1 MRVGSLISELR
12 SEPARA
18 IVLARELV
26 QRADICVENFK
37 VGGLKKFGLDYES
50 TSKTNPGLV
59 YLSISGFGTDQGA
72 KLPGYDLIVQA
83 VSGLMSLTGEPDGP
97 PYRAGISVFDVMAGL
112 HGTIGVL
119 AALNE
124 KNRTGKG
131 QHVEV
136 NLLSSAMSGLVNQT
150 AAYTLADVVR
160 SRVYLSNASDMDA
173 VGKAHGE
180 IFGDIRPAAT
190 MLAGIQFINP
200 AMLVEIEVD
209 AWKRS

>member
-1 MRVGSLISELR
+1 MASTNGTARPLEGLLVADLSRVLAGPYCTMLLADMGATVIKVES
-12 SEPARA
+12 PAGDDTRTWVPPTKGDVA
-18 IVLARELV
+18 TYYMSINRNKKSIVLDFGKEEDLVLARELV

-37 VGGLKKFGLDYES
+37 VGGLKKFGLDYEA

-59 YLSISGFGTDQGA
+59 YLSISGFGTDKGA

-124 KNRTGKG
+124 KNTTGKG

-136 NLLSSAMSGLVNQT
+136 NLLSSAMSV
-150 AAYTLADVVR
+150 
-160 SRVYLSNASDMDA
+160 
-173 VGKAHGE
+173 
-180 IFGDIRPAAT
+180 
-190 MLAGIQFINP
+190 
-200 AMLVEIEVD
+200 
-209 AWKRS
+209 W